1 MCLTNRPQ
9 SGIIKSVRAQC
20 LHFFVNLLYLRHMFS
35 KNDHAIPAPVSF
47 PMVSVPGGNYFMGP
61 KDSKREVH
69 VDAFEIGETPITQ
82 AQWRY
87 VATNL
92 PRVEIDL
99 PENPSH
105 FTGDDLP
112 VESVNWYQAMEF
124 CNRLSTATGKTY
136 TLPTEEQW
144 EYACRAGTDTDYPWG
159 DEFDNSKANCDSNS
173 TSRVGSFPSNP
184 WGLKDM
190 NGNVYEWCLSDYE
203 GS

>member
-1 MCLTNRPQ
+1 
-9 SGIIKSVRAQC
+9 
-20 LHFFVNLLYLRHMFS
+20 
-35 KNDHAIPAPVSF
+35 
-47 PMVSVPGGNYFMGP
+47 MGL
-61 KDSKREVH
+61 KASEREVH
-69 VDAFEIGETPITQ
+69 VDAFEIGEAPITQ

-92 PRVEIDL
+92 PKVKIDL
-99 PENPSH
+99 PSDPSH

-112 VESVNWYQAMEF
+112 VESVSWYQAMEF
-124 CNRLSTATGKTY
+124 CARLSAATGKTY

-159 DEFDNSKANCDSNS
+159 DEFDKSMANCSGTS
-173 TSRVGSFPSNP
+173 TSPVGSFPPNP

-190 NGNVYEWCLSDYE
+190 NGNVYEWCLNDYE